1 MITNGFKKELTVKY
15 SEVDH
20 NLALKPFALLNFLQ
34 DIASEHAESLGFGY
48 SYLYPKNLFW
58 FLIKYHMEFSEYPTG
73 TNNLTLLTN
82 PRGYN
87 RFFVQRDFEFWQNG
101 KNIARIASIWSLVNM
116 NTKELVHAKNVI
128 PDNPRMVQFEKQP
141 DDLEFIKIKPIERVD
156 FSEEFKVRYN
166 DIDVNGHANNGNYIV
181 WAFEPLDF
189 DFRTNHKIKTLD
201 IIYKKEAKCGEK
213 VITNIEQKDNLTTCH
228 VLKNEQGEE
237 LCLLECDWV

>member
-1 MITNGFKKELTVKY
+1 MIINGFKKDLIVKY

-73 TNNLTLLTN
+73 TNNFTLITD

-87 RFFVQRDFEFWQNG
+87 RFFVHRDFEFWYDG
-101 KNIARIASIWSLVNM
+101 KNIGRVASIWSLVDM
-116 NTKELVHAKNVI
+116 NTKALVHAQTAI
-128 PDNPRMVQFEKQP
+128 PNNPRIVPFEKKS
-141 DDLEFIKIKPIERVD
+141 DDLEFGKIKPIEKVD

-189 DFRTNHKIKTLD
+189 EFKTNRKIRTLD
-201 IIYKKEAKCGEK
+201 IVYKKEAK
-213 VITNIEQKDNLTTCH
+213 
-228 VLKNEQGEE
+228 
-237 LCLLECDWV
+237 